1 MIQHHRII
9 PKKKRSWIY
18 SPIITVVL
26 VIGMIWSTR
35 VVMGIYMKNREAVA
49 LKSQSSQEL
58 LQLKEKE
65 AQLRGKIEFLSTD
78 RGLEEE
84 VRNRYRAVKP
94 GEQLVI
100 IVDDPESTNQ
110 ADQVENK
117 KFWQKVKHF
126 VGF

>member
-1 MIQHHRII
+1 MIHHHRII

-26 VIGMIWSTR
+26 TIGMIWGAR
-35 VVMGIYMKNREAVA
+35 VVIGIYMKNREAVA
-49 LKSQSSQEL
+49 LKNQSNQEL

-65 AQLRGKIEFLSTD
+65 TQLRGKIEFLSTD

-100 IVDDPESTNQ
+100 IIDDPQTTNQ
-110 ADQVENK
+110 SDQVKNK
-117 KFWQKVKHF
+117 TFWQKIKYF